1 MQIMKGI
8 FGLFVSKITELHNSP
23 YYKVLRVRQWLKN
36 GSLFL
41 AILFA
46 GRLFEP
52 TYFLKVLWGTIIF
65 CGLSSGTYI
74 LNDITDIPNDRA
86 HPLKKDRPLA
96 AGKISVTT
104 AQIIAVSLTVG
115 SLILAFYTDAGFFV
129 ASAAYILVMLIYNL
143 FLKKIPVI
151 DVLTV
156 AFGFVLRVLA
166 GSFISDTPISALL
179 ILTTI
184 FTALFISF
192 AKRRAEATLLE
203 NQTQKSRAVLKD
215 YPVYLVDKYLTLT
228 FGAAF
233 ITYSFFTYQSGFRG
247 TSKLLTSLLP
257 STLARPNW
265 LMITIP
271 VVFYA
276 LSRYMF
282 LIYERREGESPEN
295 IILTDKVLL
304 GTSAVWLT
312 LVIFFLY
319 LLPLI

>member
-1 MQIMKGI
+1 MIVTAGHFIERIKG
-8 FGLFVSKITELHNSP
+8 LHNSP

-52 TYFLKVLWGTIIF
+52 NYFLKVLWGTIIF

-74 LNDITDIPNDRA
+74 LNDIADIPYDRE
-86 HPLKKDRPLA
+86 HPLKKNRPLA
-96 AGKISVTT
+96 SGKISITT
-104 AQIIAVSLTVG
+104 AQILALALTLG

-129 ASAAYILVMLIYNL
+129 AAAAYILVMVVYNL
-143 FLKKIPVI
+143 WLKRVPVI

-166 GSFISDTPISALL
+166 GSFISETPISALL

-203 NQTQKSRAVLKD
+203 NHAQKSRSVLKD

-247 TSKLLTSLLP
+247 TSKLLTTLLP
-257 STLARPNW
+257 HTLSRPNW

-276 LSRYMF
+276 LSRYMY
-282 LIYERREGESPEN
+282 LIYEKKEGESPEN
-295 IILTDKVLL
+295 IIMTDKILL
-304 GTSAVWLT
+304 GTSALWLT

-319 LLPLI
+319 GLPLL